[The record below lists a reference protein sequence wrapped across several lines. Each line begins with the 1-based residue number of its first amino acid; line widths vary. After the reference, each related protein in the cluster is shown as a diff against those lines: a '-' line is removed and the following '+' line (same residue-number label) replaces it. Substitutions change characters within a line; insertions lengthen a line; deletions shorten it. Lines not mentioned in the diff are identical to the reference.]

1 MMYVKQGLFTIL
13 SLGLVIVLMNG
24 CSAKSQS
31 RVMSEE
37 SDVAQLQEPVE
48 PSESGISTSS
58 VDSPV
63 DPPSQSHEDEGLS
76 QSIFASPQEGQGQ
89 LSDAFMP
96 QEGSE
101 VGQGNLPGG
110 HGHDGSLAEVQ
121 LDEEPM
127 EIAKLIP
134 SEPEISSD
142 ERKEEVLHNLQDVF
156 FDYDRFRLRA
166 DEFPE
171 LTTNAEVL
179 ASQLAGR
186 TIVLQ
191 GHCDERGTESYN
203 MILGKRRARAVR
215 DYLVD
220 LGVPGESLTVLSMG
234 KEKPFCTEQTPE
246 CWQENRRVHFVIQ

>member
-1 MMYVKQGLFTIL
+1 MHVKQWVFTIL
-13 SLGLVIVLMNG
+13 SLGFIIVLLNG
-24 CSAKSQS
+24 CSAKSQT
-31 RVMSEE
+31 RVMSEQAG
-37 SDVAQLQEPVE
+37 VAQLQEPVD
-48 PSESGISTSS
+48 PSENGIDT
-58 VDSPV
+58 SPV
-63 DPPSQSHEDEGLS
+63 NSLVEPPSQSHEDEGLS

-101 VGQGNLPGG
+101 AGQGNLPGG
-110 HGHDGSLAEVQ
+110 DGHDGSLAEVE

-134 SEPEISSD
+134 SEPEISSG
-142 ERKEEVLHNLQDVF
+142 EKQEEVLHGLRDVF

-179 ASQLAGR
+179 SSKFAGR